1 MNPITSMCSILPI
14 QRIVF
19 ERRVSRCH
27 LNPALPA
34 LCYVRVCV
42 CILVGRDPNIVFKMI
57 ISGDGD
63 QTGKEDMT
71 VIQEMITTLQVN
83 CSINLGHCTSN

>member
-1 MNPITSMCSILPI
+1 MNPTTSMCSILPI
-14 QRIVF
+14 QRIVS

-27 LNPALPA
+27 LNPALSHM
-34 LCYVRVCV
+34 RVCV
-42 CILVGRDPNIVFKMI
+42 CILVGCDSNLVFKMI

-83 CSINLGHCTSN
+83 SSINQGLRTSN